1 MEVEVTPA
9 EIAEGL
15 TKSEEAGI
23 ALGRLVVFLK
33 RVKTV
38 RNEATDGEDTN
49 EKGNESP
56 SN

>member
-33 RVKTV
+33 
-38 RNEATDGEDTN
+38 G
-49 EKGNESP
+49 
-56 SN
+56 

>member
-1 MEVEVTPA
+1 MEVEVIPA
-9 EIAEGL
+9 AIAEEL
-15 TKSEEAGI
+15 MKSEEAGI
-23 ALGRLVVFLK
+23 ALGRLVFLK

-38 RNEATDGEDTN
+38 RNEATNGEDTN